1 MHKHYLAAG
10 IAALSLVPTLA
21 AAQVSCEERSA
32 NRAAGTAVGA
42 VGGALVGSAVAGRHD
57 RGTGAVVGGV
67 LGAIIGNQVARGP
80 RDCAHAYGWYDN
92 DGRWHSNRV
101 DQSVAAGYYDRSGV
115 WIDGRPPG
123 RWDNG
128 VYVANA
134 GNYGADANY
143 VARGRTLDVDSRIA
157 RMDEWIDRS
166 RDSGRLTRYESRQ
179 AVGELNDIRREANY
193 RRRDGRYSQRDEYAL
208 QSRLDRLADQVRFD
222 LRDSGENRYRDNDDN
237 RDRDRYDDRRR

>member
-1 MHKHYLAAG
+1 MRKNLLAAG
-10 IAALSLVPTLA
+10 VAAVVLLPSLA
-21 AAQVSCEERSA
+21 MAQVTCEERSQ

-57 RGTGAVVGGV
+57 RGTGAIVGGV

-92 DGRWHSNRV
+92 DGRWHGNRV
-101 DQSVAAGYYDRSGV
+101 DERAAVGYYDRSGV

-128 VYVANA
+128 VYIANA
-134 GNYGADANY
+134 GNYGADASY

-157 RMDEWIDRS
+157 RMDEWIDRG
-166 RDSGRLTRYESRQ
+166 RDSGRLNRYEARRARDQ
-179 AVGELNDIRREANY
+179 LNDIRREADY
-193 RRRDGRYSQRDEYAL
+193 RRRDGYFSGRDEAML
-208 QSRLDRLADQVRFD
+208 QARLDRLAEQVRFD
-222 LRDSGENRYRDNDDN
+222 LRDRGDDRDRD
-237 RDRDRYDDRRR
+237 RDRDRY

>member
-1 MHKHYLAAG
+1 MRKHVLAAG
-10 IAALSLVPTLA
+10 VAAVVLIPTLA
-21 AAQVSCEERSA
+21 AAQVSCEQRSQ

-42 VGGALVGSAVAGRHD
+42 VGGALVGSAVAGHHD

-67 LGAIIGNQVARGP
+67 LGAIIGNQVAKGP

-92 DGRWHSNRV
+92 EGRWHSNRV
-101 DQSVAAGYYDRSGV
+101 DQASAVGYYDRSGV

-134 GNYGADANY
+134 GNYGSDANY

-157 RMDEWIDRS
+157 RMDEWIDRG
-166 RDSGRLTRYESRQ
+166 RESGRLNRGDAHQ
-179 AVGELNDIRREANY
+179 ARDELNDIRREANY
-193 RRRDGRYSQRDEYAL
+193 RRRDGYFSNRDETML
-208 QSRLDRLADQVRFD
+208 QARLDRLADRVRFD
-222 LRDSGENRYRDNDDN
+222 LRDSRP
-237 RDRDRYDDRRR
+237 DRDRY